1 MARLRIDKPNYAPHP
16 AGRHQGRIIEVRD
29 LRIVESPFGAK
40 HKVCII
46 IESSTAQREDGSPAQ
61 VQKRMTLSSHPKAPL
76 RLFREAVLDRPLT
89 EIEQEDFDG
98 DRELVDLQISYRI
111 DHTEPDA
118 DGRVFGNIRDGSIEP
133 VSNKGDAP
141 APMAPAQ
148 QRSAPA
154 RSTTA
159 PDGSQRKTGGAGDY
173 RDQAPLPDEDELPF
187 NSAHR

>member
-1 MARLRIDKPNYAPHP
+1 MARLHIDKPNYAPHP

-29 LRIVESPFGAK
+29 LGIVESAFGAK

-46 IESSTAQREDGSPAQ
+46 VESSTAQREDGSPAQ

-89 EIEQEDFDG
+89 EEEQEDFDG

-118 DGRVFGNIRDGSIEP
+118 DGRIFGNIRDGSIEP
-133 VSNKGDAP
+133 V
-141 APMAPAQ
+141 AQ
-148 QRSAPA
+148 GAGRAVAAPA
-154 RSTTA
+154 RA
-159 PDGSQRKTGGAGDY
+159 PDGSRRKAGPPDY
-173 RDQAPLPDEDELPF
+173 GDVPTPDDKSELPF
-187 NSAHR
+187 